1 MQRILLIKCPGLA
14 NLFRCVPGSLRDG
27 FGSAEQPAIQPAIQ
41 PAKNNYAAAANFSLF
56 VGIKW
61 KFWKSLE
68 CSYGA
73 IGWLASEIKIQPHAL
88 RSLFYGS
95 PAAGLFIRNVDTG
108 KTSSFNQEYGLGS

>member
-1 MQRILLIKCPGLA
+1 MPWPGQLI
-14 NLFRCVPGSLRDG
+14 SLCARLVERWIWVSG
-27 FGSAEQPAIQPAIQ
+27 TASHPAIQ

-68 CSYGA
+68 CSCGA

-95 PAAGLFIRNVDTG
+95 PAAGLFIRNFDTG